1 METIASIIL
10 AAGKSKRM
18 KTALPKT
25 LHRIAGQEIIRY
37 PLNVCRD
44 LSLSPV
50 IVVISPNNE
59 QLKNIIK
66 ENKMLSVEQDPPL
79 GTGHAV
85 MQTERLLDKFKGYVL
100 ILYGDT
106 PLLTQKTISDF
117 INFTKEAKATCGIL
131 TAEMSDPA
139 SYGRIIRN
147 QSGEITKI
155 VEAKDLLKEQSNIY
169 EINSGVYCILN
180 QSLFKFLKEITP
192 NNKQNEY
199 YLTDIIEHM
208 INSREKVVGF
218 KIDNPDELTG
228 INTRNDLALATS
240 IMRNRINEKHMQNG
254 VTIIDPQ
261 TTYIDH
267 AVSISADTTIWPNTH
282 IYGKTRIGK
291 NCTIETGS
299 IIKDTKISDNVH
311 VKPYCVIEESFID
324 SKTVIGP
331 FARLRPESKL
341 GKNVRIGNFV
351 EIKKSKITQGTKAN
365 HLSYIGDSEIGAN
378 VNIGCGTITC
388 NYDGVKKYK
397 TIIEDNVFV
406 GSDSQFIAPV
416 KIGKGATIGAGS
428 TITENVPPNSLALS
442 RSKQVIKKDWKRK
455 EKTDK

>member
-100 ILYGDT
+100 ILCGDT

-199 YLTDIIEHM
+199 
-208 INSREKVVGF
+208 
-218 KIDNPDELTG
+218 
-228 INTRNDLALATS
+228 
-240 IMRNRINEKHMQNG
+240 
-254 VTIIDPQ
+254 
-261 TTYIDH
+261 
-267 AVSISADTTIWPNTH
+267 
-282 IYGKTRIGK
+282 
-291 NCTIETGS
+291 
-299 IIKDTKISDNVH
+299 
-311 VKPYCVIEESFID
+311 
-324 SKTVIGP
+324 
-331 FARLRPESKL
+331 
-341 GKNVRIGNFV
+341 
-351 EIKKSKITQGTKAN
+351 
-365 HLSYIGDSEIGAN
+365 
-378 VNIGCGTITC
+378 
-388 NYDGVKKYK
+388 
-397 TIIEDNVFV
+397 
-406 GSDSQFIAPV
+406 
-416 KIGKGATIGAGS
+416 
-428 TITENVPPNSLALS
+428 
-442 RSKQVIKKDWKRK
+442 
-455 EKTDK
+455 